1 MSKTIPKPLREQV
14 WRKDNKNITSI
25 CPICNQNEITAF
37 NFECGHIIAESKG
50 GTLTID
56 NLRAICGSCNKS
68 MGTRNMNEFRDCIW
82 GKSKPT
88 HPTHPTHLTH
98 PTHPTHKSLL
108 SDDIL
113 NILSQR

>member
-50 GTLTID
+50 GALTID

-68 MGTRNMNEFRDCIW
+68 MGTRNMNEFRNCIW
-82 GKSKPT
+82 GKSILGKSIPVKPT
-88 HPTHPTHLTH
+88 QPIQTIN
-98 PTHPTHKSLL
+98 KSLL
-108 SDDIL
+108 SDDIIS
-113 NILSQR
+113 ILTQR